1 MPVKQR
7 VSGSSPLRP
16 ARIPWRGIAL
26 VTHNHGPIEEPRE
39 FCGHPRVTDG
49 KPCRR
54 RPVTGGVV
62 CPVHGGEVGATK
74 RAAADRRNRAEVQRR
89 MERQLLKEGYPT
101 IDSAIDELEKIAA
114 EAIVFKNICQQR
126 INELLERNEK
136 FGYEGR
142 AGEQLRSEVAV
153 YERALDRCN
162 KVLVDHVRLGIAER
176 KQKLDEQQAVL
187 LVGVIK
193 AILNQLDLTRDQKK
207 LAGEV
212 VPREL
217 RAIEGKVEKG

>member
-1 MPVKQR
+1 MK
-7 VSGSSPLRP
+7 
-16 ARIPWRGIAL
+16 
-26 VTHNHGPIEEPRE
+26 
-39 FCGHPRVTDG
+39 
-49 KPCRR
+49 RR
-54 RPVTGGVV
+54 T
-62 CPVHGGEVGATK
+62 
-74 RAAADRRNRAEVQRR
+74 
-89 MERQLLKEGYPT
+89 ERQLLRQGYPT

-114 EAIVFKNICQQR
+114 EAIVFKNICQER
-126 INELLERNEK
+126 INKLLEAEQS

-162 KVLVDHVRLGIAER
+162 KVLVDHVRLDIAGR

-193 AILNQLDLTRDQKK
+193 AVLGQLGLSRDQKK

-217 RAIEGKVEKG
+217 RAIEASKD